1 VLSLPLIQTKKRF
14 KVMDFGFVIQTE
26 EEALMRY
33 HTFSFFDQND
43 STSQRM
49 EWVFP
54 VEV

>member
-26 EEALMRY
+26 EETLMRY

-43 STSQRM
+43 ATSQRM